1 MRWTRVL
8 MLAVLALLVVACGG
22 SGGGNGG
29 GGDGGDGGNGSEETQ
44 AEAPQPDEGNGGGGE
59 DAGDRPQLAGDL
71 EPPNATET
79 TRMSA
84 DGGFIIS
91 WRSSESVDSLESFYD
106 DKIAELGLNVLGK
119 QSVEGAH
126 TWIFGDEDGSGPQG
140 GVTVTEDG
148 SGGSLASVTIA
159 SQ

>member
-8 MLAVLALLVVACGG
+8 MLPVLAIMVVACGG
-22 SGGGNGG
+22 SGGSDSGGGNGG
-29 GGDGGDGGNGSEETQ
+29 NGGNGSEESQ
-44 AEAPQPDEGNGGGGE
+44 AETQPDEGNGGGGE

-106 DKIAELGLNVLGK
+106 DKIAELGINLLGK